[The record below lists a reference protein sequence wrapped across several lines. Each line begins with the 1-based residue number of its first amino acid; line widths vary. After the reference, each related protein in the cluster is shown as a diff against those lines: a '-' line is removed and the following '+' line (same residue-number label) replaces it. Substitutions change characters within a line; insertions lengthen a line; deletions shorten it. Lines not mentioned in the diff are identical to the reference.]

1 MNFDELVAQ
10 SEAVRRRR
18 QEREARQAAMM
29 QQRLRDVKQEMN
41 GLHWNVII
49 NFLFIPIPSCALK
62 SWEWNFLNSK
72 CVVLSISLNLL
83 YHCYRYEAGH

>member
-41 GLHWNVII
+41 GQHWNVMI
-49 NFLFIPIPSCALK
+49 NHSHSQLCTKAAAGNGIS
-62 SWEWNFLNSK
+62 ST
-72 CVVLSISLNLL
+72 LSVW
-83 YHCYRYEAGH
+83 CC

>member
-41 GLHWNVII
+41 GQYNVTCT
-49 NFLFIPIPSCALK
+49 FQCCIPYKTLRIDLWC
-62 SWEWNFLNSK
+62 
-72 CVVLSISLNLL
+72 
-83 YHCYRYEAGH
+83 